1 MVTRWYWLMTSGKV
15 VMPLFTSTVM
25 HPMGSMYPTGTG
37 VMEALREAD
46 GVTVREPLGDAL
58 GDVLGDT
65 DDK

>member
-1 MVTRWYWLMTSGKV
+1 
-15 VMPLFTSTVM
+15 
-25 HPMGSMYPTGTG
+25 MYPTGIG